1 MARIALIALGGALGA
16 VSRYLV
22 SGLVLRGSDGA
33 FPWGTLVVNWS
44 GCLAVGL
51 LWAAAERAPVP
62 PGGTALVFVGFL
74 GAYSTF
80 STFGLETMNLLR
92 DGETVLAFAN
102 MLLSAV
108 GGVALTFG
116 GFHLGRIL
124 FSP

>member
-1 MARIALIALGGALGA
+1 MGRLALVALGGALGA

-22 SGLVLRGSDGA
+22 SGWVYRDGSGA
-33 FPWGTLVVNWS
+33 FPWGTLAVNWT
-44 GCLAVGL
+44 GCLVIGL

-74 GAYSTF
+74 GAYTTF

-92 DGETVLAFAN
+92 DGETLLALANVLF
-102 MLLSAV
+102 STV
-108 GGVALTFG
+108 GGVALTFL

-124 FSP
+124 FPS